1 MNILLSLSMRPRDIH
16 KENLVK
22 SKAIELIVKEGLE
35 GFSMN
40 KLARA
45 CKISVNT
52 LYIYY
57 KDRDDLIV
65 KIAREEGKRMSDVML
80 AAFDPNVPFE
90 HGLRVQWKIRFE
102 YLKDKPL
109 LKSFFDQLQSSTY
122 QKQIADSLNEF
133 TEAVTLFMKNVV
145 ASGEM
150 VDVAAEVYWS
160 VALAP
165 LYSLISFYHK
175 KRGLNGRAFEVNETI
190 LWTTFDLVVKA
201 LKK

>member
-1 MNILLSLSMRPRDIH
+1 MRFRDTA

-22 SKAIELIVKEGLE
+22 SKTIELIVNEGLE

-65 KIAREEGKRMSDVML
+65 KIAREEGKRMSEVML
-80 AAFDPNVPFE
+80 TQFDPNASFE
-90 HGLRVQWKIRFE
+90 KGLRMQWKIRFE
-102 YLKDKPL
+102 YLKGKPL
-109 LKSFFDQLQSSTY
+109 LRSFFDQLRSSTY
-122 QKQIADSLNEF
+122 QEQIADSLNEF
-133 TEAVTLFMKNVV
+133 TAAVTRFMQN
-145 ASGEM
+145 AIARGEM
-150 VDVAAEVYWS
+150 ADVPAEVYWS

-165 LYSLISFYHK
+165 LYSLISFHHK
-175 KRGLNGRAFEVNETI
+175 QRGLKGNAFELNERI
-190 LWTTFDLVVKA
+190 LWTAFDLVVKA
-201 LKK
+201 LKKHP

>member
-1 MNILLSLSMRPRDIH
+1 MRGRDIH
-16 KENLVK
+16 KETLVK
-22 SKAIELIVKEGLE
+22 SKVIELIVKDGLE

-40 KLARA
+40 KLAKA

-65 KIAREEGKRMSDVML
+65 TIAREEGKRMSDTLL
-80 AAFDPNVPFE
+80 AKFNPNASFE
-90 HGLRVQWKIRFE
+90 NGLRVQWKIRFE

-122 QKQIADSLNEF
+122 REQIADSLNEF
-133 TEAVTLFMKNVV
+133 TEAVTLFMKNVI
-145 ASGEM
+145 ARGEM
-150 VDVAAEVYWS
+150 VDVSAEVYWS

-165 LYSLISFYHK
+165 LYSLISFHHK
-175 KRGLNGRAFEVNETI
+175 QQGLKGQIVEINENV

>member
-1 MNILLSLSMRPRDIH
+1 MRGRDIH
-16 KENLVK
+16 KETLVK
-22 SKAIELIVKEGLE
+22 SKVIELIVKDGLE

-40 KLARA
+40 KLAKA

-65 KIAREEGKRMSDVML
+65 TIAREEGKRMSDTLL
-80 AAFDPNVPFE
+80 AKFNPNASFE
-90 HGLRVQWKIRFE
+90 NGLRVQWKIRFE

-122 QKQIADSLNEF
+122 REQIADSLNEF
-133 TEAVTLFMKNVV
+133 TEAVTLFMKNVI
-145 ASGEM
+145 ARGEM
-150 VDVAAEVYWS
+150 VDVSAEVYWS

-165 LYSLISFYHK
+165 LYSLISFHHK
-175 KRGLNGRAFEVNETI
+175 QQGLKGQVVEVNENV

>member
-1 MNILLSLSMRPRDIH
+1 MNIHLFLAMRPRDIH

-90 HGLRVQWKIRFE
+90 QGLRVQWKIRFE

-133 TEAVTLFMKNVV
+133 TEAVTLFMKNVI

-150 VDVAAEVYWS
+150 VDVPAEVYWS

-165 LYSLISFYHK
+165 LYSLISFHHK

>member
-1 MNILLSLSMRPRDIH
+1 MRIRDIH

-22 SKAIELIVKEGLE
+22 SKAIELIVNEGLE

-80 AAFDPNVPFE
+80 KEFDPNASFE
-90 HGLRVQWKIRFE
+90 DGLRIQWKIRFE

-122 QKQIADSLNEF
+122 QEQIADSLDEF
-133 TEAVTLFMKNVV
+133 TDAVTLFMRNVI
-145 ASGEM
+145 ARGEM
-150 VDVAAEVYWS
+150 VDLPAEVYWS

-165 LYSLISFYHK
+165 LYSLISFHHK
-175 KRGLNGRAFEVNETI
+175 HRGLNGRSFEMNEKI
-190 LWTTFDLVVKA
+190 LWTAFDLVVKA
-201 LKK
+201 LRRN

>member
-1 MNILLSLSMRPRDIH
+1 MRGRDIH
-16 KENLVK
+16 KETLVK
-22 SKAIELIVKEGLE
+22 SKVIELIVKDGLE

-40 KLARA
+40 KLAKA

-65 KIAREEGKRMSDVML
+65 TIAREEGKRMSDTLL
-80 AAFDPNVPFE
+80 AKFNPNASFE
-90 HGLRVQWKIRFE
+90 NGLRVQWKIRFE

-122 QKQIADSLNEF
+122 REQIADSLNEF
-133 TEAVTLFMKNVV
+133 TEAVTLYRKNVI
-145 ASGEM
+145 ARGEM
-150 VDVAAEVYWS
+150 VDVSAEVYWS

-165 LYSLISFYHK
+165 LYSLISFHHK
-175 KRGLNGRAFEVNETI
+175 QQGLKGQVVEVNENV

>member
-1 MNILLSLSMRPRDIH
+1 MRIRDTR

-22 SKAIELIVKEGLE
+22 SKAIELIVNEGLE

-40 KLARA
+40 KLAKA

-57 KDRDDLIV
+57 KDRDDLII
-65 KIAREEGKRMSDVML
+65 KIAREEGKRMSDAMIKE
-80 AAFDPNVPFE
+80 FDPNASFE
-90 HGLRVQWKIRFE
+90 EGLRVQWRIRFE

-122 QKQIADSLNEF
+122 KEQIADSLNEF
-133 TEAVTLFMKNVV
+133 RDAVTMFMQNVI
-145 ASGEM
+145 ARGEM
-150 VDVAAEVYWS
+150 VGLPAEVYWS

-165 LYSLISFYHK
+165 LYSLINFHHK
-175 KRGLNGRAFEVNETI
+175 QRGLDGHAFEVNEKI

>member
-1 MNILLSLSMRPRDIH
+1 MRGRDIH
-16 KENLVK
+16 KETLVK
-22 SKAIELIVKEGLE
+22 SKVIELIVKDELE

-40 KLARA
+40 KLAKA

-65 KIAREEGKRMSDVML
+65 TIAREEGKRMSDTLL
-80 AAFDPNVPFE
+80 AKFNPNASFE
-90 HGLRVQWKIRFE
+90 NGLRVQWKIRFE

-122 QKQIADSLNEF
+122 REQIADSLNEF
-133 TEAVTLFMKNVV
+133 TEAVTLFMKNVI
-145 ASGEM
+145 ARGEM
-150 VDVAAEVYWS
+150 VDVSAEVYWS

-165 LYSLISFYHK
+165 LYSLISFHHK
-175 KRGLNGRAFEVNETI
+175 QQGLKGQVVEVNENV

>member
-1 MNILLSLSMRPRDIH
+1 MRIRDTN
-16 KENLVK
+16 KEALVK
-22 SKAIELIVKEGLE
+22 SKAIELIVNQGLE

-80 AAFDPNVPFE
+80 KKFDPNAKLE
-90 HGLRVQWKIRFE
+90 EGLRVQWKIRFD
-102 YLKDKPL
+102 YLKDRPL
-109 LKSFFDQLQSSTY
+109 LRSFFDQLQSSTY
-122 QKQIADSLNEF
+122 QEQIADGLNEWR
-133 TEAVTLFMKNVV
+133 EAVTLFMRN
-145 ASGEM
+145 AIARGEM
-150 VDVAAEVYWS
+150 ADLPAEVYWS
-160 VALAP
+160 IALAP
-165 LYSLISFYHK
+165 LYSLISFHQK
-175 KRGLNGRAFEVNETI
+175 RRGLNGETFEVNEKM
-190 LWTTFDLVVKA
+190 LWAAFDLVVKA

>member
-1 MNILLSLSMRPRDIH
+1 MRGRDIH
-16 KENLVK
+16 KETLVK
-22 SKAIELIVKEGLE
+22 SKVIELIVKDELE

-40 KLARA
+40 KLAKA

-65 KIAREEGKRMSDVML
+65 TIAREEGKRMSDTLL
-80 AAFDPNVPFE
+80 AKFNPNASFE
-90 HGLRVQWKIRFE
+90 NGLRVQWKIRFE

-122 QKQIADSLNEF
+122 REQIADSLNEF
-133 TEAVTLFMKNVV
+133 TEAVTLYRKNVI
-145 ASGEM
+145 ARGEM
-150 VDVAAEVYWS
+150 VDVSAEVYWS

-165 LYSLISFYHK
+165 LYSLISFHHK
-175 KRGLNGRAFEVNETI
+175 QQGLKGQVVEVNENV

>member
-1 MNILLSLSMRPRDIH
+1 MRPRDIH

-65 KIAREEGKRMSDVML
+65 KIAREEGKRMSDMML
-80 AAFDPNVPFE
+80 AAFDPNAAFE
-90 HGLRVQWKIRFE
+90 EGLRVQWKIRFE

-122 QKQIADSLNEF
+122 QEQIADSLNEF
-133 TEAVTLFMKNVV
+133 TAAVTLFMKNVI
-145 ASGEM
+145 ARGEM
-150 VDVAAEVYWS
+150 VDVPAEVYWS
-160 VALAP
+160 VGLAP
-165 LYSLISFYHK
+165 LYSLINFHHK
-175 KRGLNGRAFEVNETI
+175 KRGLKGRAFEVNATI
-190 LWTTFDLVVKA
+190 LWTTFDLVAKA

>member
-1 MNILLSLSMRPRDIH
+1 MRGRDIH
-16 KENLVK
+16 KETLVK
-22 SKAIELIVKEGLE
+22 SKVIELIVRDGLE

-40 KLARA
+40 KLAKA

-65 KIAREEGKRMSDVML
+65 TIAREEGKRMSDTLL
-80 AAFDPNVPFE
+80 AKFNPNASFE
-90 HGLRVQWKIRFE
+90 NGLRVQWKIRFE
-102 YLKDKPL
+102 YLQDKPL

-122 QKQIADSLNEF
+122 REQIADSLNEF
-133 TEAVTLFMKNVV
+133 TEAVSLFMKNVI
-145 ASGEM
+145 ARGEM
-150 VDVAAEVYWS
+150 VDVSAAVYWS

-165 LYSLISFYHK
+165 LYSLISFHHK
-175 KRGLNGRAFEVNETI
+175 QQGLKGHVVEVNENV

>member
-1 MNILLSLSMRPRDIH
+1 MRHRDIH

-40 KLARA
+40 KLAGA

-80 AAFDPNVPFE
+80 AAFDPNAAFE
-90 HGLRVQWKIRFE
+90 QGLRAQWKIRFE

-122 QKQIADSLNEF
+122 QGQIADSLNEF
-133 TEAVTLFMKNVV
+133 TEAVTLFMKNVI
-145 ASGEM
+145 ARGEM
-150 VDVAAEVYWS
+150 VDVPAEVYWS
-160 VALAP
+160 IALAP
-165 LYSLISFYHK
+165 LYSLINFHHK
-175 KRGLNGRAFEVNETI
+175 KRGLKGRAFEVNETI
-190 LWTTFDLVVKA
+190 LWTTFDRVIKA

>member
-1 MNILLSLSMRPRDIH
+1 MRGRDIH
-16 KENLVK
+16 KEALVK
-22 SKAIELIVKEGLE
+22 SKVIELIVKDGLE

-40 KLARA
+40 KLAKA

-57 KDRDDLIV
+57 KDRDDLIIT
-65 KIAREEGKRMSDVML
+65 IAREEGKRMSDTLL
-80 AAFDPNVPFE
+80 AKFNPNASFE
-90 HGLRVQWKIRFE
+90 NGLRVQWKIRFE

-122 QKQIADSLNEF
+122 REQIADSLNEF
-133 TEAVTLFMKNVV
+133 TEAVTLFMKNVI
-145 ASGEM
+145 ARGEM
-150 VDVAAEVYWS
+150 VDVSAEVYWS

-165 LYSLISFYHK
+165 LYSLISFHHK
-175 KRGLNGRAFEVNETI
+175 QQGLKGHVVEVNENV
-190 LWTTFDLVVKA
+190 LWTTLDLVVKA